1 MVNFPA
7 SWFRGNLA
15 DFEKQSEALREFLLR
30 KAVSAGEETGNM
42 ISGGDRLEKTW
53 QDVHGKSKP
62 KSPRNEMGFTRFT
75 SWIYHDFWGISNE
88 MNIHDLPWNQVYILD
103 FTMDFV
109 TGDISSMKWFSPALD
124 SQWNEYNPWLFQNTM
139 LGSTGFMDK
148 PFFCMVNPKA
158 PTGLAK
164 NVMATVVNPII
175 NVAII
180 PSLTTINYA

>member
-1 MVNFPA
+1 M
-7 SWFRGNLA
+7 GNPN
-15 DFEKQSEALREFLLR
+15 Q
-30 KAVSAGEETGNM
+30 NH
-42 ISGGDRLEKTW
+42 LEMKW
-53 QDVHGKSKP
+53 GLPGLH
-62 KSPRNEMGFTRFT
+62 RGFTMIFG
-75 SWIYHDFWGISNE
+75 WFWGISNE

-109 TGDISSMKWFSPALD
+109 TGDISDISSMKWFRPALD

-139 LGSTGFMDK
+139 GEATRKLGSTGFMDK
-148 PFFCMVNPKA
+148 PFFCRVNPKA
-158 PTGLAK
+158 ATGLPK